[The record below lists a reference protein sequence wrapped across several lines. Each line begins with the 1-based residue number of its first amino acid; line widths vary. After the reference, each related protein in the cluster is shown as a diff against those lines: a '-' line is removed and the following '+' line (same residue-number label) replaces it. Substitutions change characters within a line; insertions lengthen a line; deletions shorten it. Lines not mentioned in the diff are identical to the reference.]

1 MTAAVGFPTLRLIRV
16 AIGGWR
22 LGTTA
27 PFLRVITYYYSLQ
40 RDPLTTYYSLQF
52 DLLVLIS
59 HYSLPGGLL
68 PGESVEMAKPMR
80 SAAARP
86 RGVESRGA
94 ARGAAR
100 GMHRGEARGP
110 SGEREECV
118 SEGWEPWRPPE

>member
-1 MTAAVGFPTLRLIRV
+1 MA
-16 AIGGWR
+16 GGWVPPHPSYE
-22 LGTTA
+22 L
-27 PFLRVITYYYSLQ
+27 L
-40 RDPLTTYYSLQF
+40 LTTTHYSVTLS
-52 DLLVLIS
+52 LLATHNSLTLLLLIS

-68 PGESVEMAKPMR
+68 PGESMEMAKPMR

-110 SGEREECV
+110 GGEREECV